1 MRVDDVLIFSPPNL
15 LGFMDVYPY
24 SSLQNRG
31 ISYRYFM
38 VFSHVLTHVEITQAC
53 MHGRGFT
60 APHRQVATPQQSS
73 VFSSHLKHLKLSTT
87 WLSGK
92 VAENQGWRTSGR
104 CCTWNSHELTG
115 LVQILWDNAG
125 KLVVNLDSSTS
136 VCWFLWR
143 ILEV

>member
-92 VAENQGWRTSGR
+92 VAEKSRTTSGR

>member
-92 VAENQGWRTSGR
+92 VAENQG
-104 CCTWNSHELTG
+104 
-115 LVQILWDNAG
+115 
-125 KLVVNLDSSTS
+125 
-136 VCWFLWR
+136 
-143 ILEV
+143 